1 MCLQAHAH
9 YRKTP
14 SQENEIRETQSSKV
28 TFRSGSL
35 SSTQSVLHSHW
46 YWWSSF
52 VPGSLLLLLLS
63 HFSHVP
69 LYVTPRTAAH
79 QAPLSLGFSRQEH
92 WSGLPF
98 PFRMHACMQSRF
110 SRVRLCATPW
120 TAVHQAPLSTGFS
133 RQEFWS
139 GLPFPSPGS
148 LLGSGNKTE
157 TGSNRNPFSDL
168 CSCHFLLFACL

>member
-9 YRKTP
+9 YRKTR

-28 TFRSGSL
+28 TFWSGSL

-52 VPGSLLLLLLS
+52 VPGSLLLLLL
-63 HFSHVP
+63 SHVP

-98 PFRMHACMQSRF
+98 PFPMHACRVASVVSDSVRPHGQQST
-110 SRVRLCATPW
+110 RLLCP
-120 TAVHQAPLSTGFS
+120 QDSPDKS
-133 RQEFWS
+133 S
-139 GLPFPSPGS
+139 GVG
-148 LLGSGNKTE
+148 
-157 TGSNRNPFSDL
+157 
-168 CSCHFLLFACL
+168 CHFLLQGVF